1 MYRILRKRHLNDL
14 ITWMEIEA
22 PLAAGST
29 KAGQFAIL
37 RLDEFGERFPLTICG
52 YDRAERTITIVFQ
65 HAGKSTKMLSLMEE
79 GDYIS
84 DVVGPLGNPS
94 KLDGLKCVALVGGG
108 VGCADTYPIALELH
122 ESGAEV
128 DMYAGFRN
136 KDIVILEDEMR
147 AVSTNLYIT
156 TDDGSYAEKG
166 FITDKLKVVLE
177 SGRKYDRIITI
188 GPAIMMKYV
197 AETTKP
203 FGIKTVAALNSIM
216 VDGTGM
222 CGGCRVTVGGEIKF
236 TCVNGPEFD
245 AHLVDWDE
253 LLLRTGFYRD
263 KEEEEAEHIC
273 RLTGGVRSCH

>member
-52 YDRAERTITIVFQ
+52 YDREEGTITIVFQ

-166 FITDKLKVVLE
+166 FITDKLKAVLE
-177 SGRKYDRIITI
+177 SGRKYDKIITI
-188 GPAIMMKYV
+188 GPVIMMKYV

-263 KEEEEAEHIC
+263 KEEEEAENIC
-273 RLTGGVRSCH
+273 RLKGGVRSCH

>member
-52 YDRAERTITIVFQ
+52 YDREEGTITIVFQ

-166 FITDKLKVVLE
+166 FITDKLKAVLE
-177 SGRKYDRIITI
+177 SGRKYDKIITI
-188 GPAIMMKYV
+188 GPVIMMKYV

>member
-1 MYRILRKRHLNDL
+1 
-14 ITWMEIEA
+14 
-22 PLAAGST
+22 
-29 KAGQFAIL
+29 
-37 RLDEFGERFPLTICG
+37 
-52 YDRAERTITIVFQ
+52 
-65 HAGKSTKMLSLMEE
+65 MLSLMEE

-108 VGCADTYPIALELH
+108 VGCADAYPIALELY
-122 ESGAEV
+122 ESDAEV

-166 FITDKLKVVLE
+166 FITDKLKAVLE
-177 SGRKYDRIITI
+177 SGRKYDKIITI
-188 GPAIMMKYV
+188 GPVIMMKYV